1 LGLTPAGIMRIFMM
15 TGSTIGL
22 LGTSLGFALGVLFS
36 KNIEGIRRFIERI
49 ANTDLFSKEIY
60 FLSKITAI
68 IDWDEVSLVVGI
80 ALSFSLLATLYP
92 ARKAARLD
100 PVEAIRNE

>member
-1 LGLTPAGIMRIFMM
+1 MRIFMM

-22 LGTSLGFALGVLFS
+22 LGTSLGFVLGVLFA
-36 KNIEGIRRFIERI
+36 KNIEAIRRFVERI
-49 ANTDLFSKEIY
+49 ANTDLFSKKIY
-60 FLSKITAI
+60 FLSEITAI
-68 IDWDEVSLVVGI
+68 IDWNEVSWVVGI